1 MDTANNLFTETIVN
15 GLSLKNRFI
24 RSATWEGL
32 ATPEGAVTP
41 KLIDR
46 MVSLAQ
52 GGVGL
57 IIASH
62 SYVSKE
68 GQGTPW
74 QIGIHEDSLVNGLS
88 KMTSAVHE
96 NGGKILIQLAHAG
109 QYAVTDLTKQ
119 AALAVSLPSPQPDF
133 PCKEITQDDISSL
146 IISYAQA
153 AQRAKH
159 AGFDG
164 IQLHSAHGYLL
175 SQFLSPAY
183 NHRTDEYGGDIKN
196 RTRIH
201 REILQAIREDV
212 GRDYPVFIKM
222 NCADFIA
229 NGLEADDSLQAAK
242 IFADAGAD
250 AIEVSGGIVRT
261 GKLSPSRPGITNQE
275 KEAYFREYAHKLK
288 AAISVPLILVGG
300 IKSFE
305 VAAEIVSEGIADYIS
320 MSRALVREPDLILR
334 WQNGDL
340 RPAQCRSD
348 NLCFTPGFEGKG
360 VYCVSKELEEKKLS
374 ASQLKSEYS

>member
-146 IISYAQA
+146 IISYAQVTNEPNTLA
-153 AQRAKH
+153 
-159 AGFDG
+159 
-164 IQLHSAHGYLL
+164 L
-175 SQFLSPAY
+175 
-183 NHRTDEYGGDIKN
+183 T
-196 RTRIH
+196 
-201 REILQAIREDV
+201 
-212 GRDYPVFIKM
+212 VF
-222 NCADFIA
+222 NST
-229 NGLEADDSLQAAK
+229 LPTVTS
-242 IFADAGAD
+242 
-250 AIEVSGGIVRT
+250 
-261 GKLSPSRPGITNQE
+261 
-275 KEAYFREYAHKLK
+275 
-288 AAISVPLILVGG
+288 
-300 IKSFE
+300 
-305 VAAEIVSEGIADYIS
+305 
-320 MSRALVREPDLILR
+320 
-334 WQNGDL
+334 
-340 RPAQCRSD
+340 
-348 NLCFTPGFEGKG
+348 
-360 VYCVSKELEEKKLS
+360 
-374 ASQLKSEYS
+374 